1 VSKALSNKQS
11 KGQKKYVM
19 VVDPA
24 KCFNCKACLVA
35 CQMENAVPLGSNRNW
50 IKTARP
56 GNPGPFLFQP
66 GNCMQ
71 CDEPSCVAACP
82 VGATFKGEDGRV
94 LINPSKC
101 ISCGNC
107 VTACPYGARYLNK
120 VRRTADKCDYCQK
133 RLAAGLEPACV
144 VICPTQARAFGDL
157 NDPESRVSRMLTSE
171 KHFVVRHARI
181 DTKPSIFYVSG
192 PRLQTWPKEPH
203 LPGRVFPN
211 DDFWK
216 QY

>member
-1 VSKALSNKQS
+1 MSKALLNKKA
-11 KGQKKYVM
+11 KGRKKYVM

-35 CQMENAVPLGSNRNW
+35 CQMENDVPLGSNRNW
-50 IKTARP
+50 IKTVRP
-56 GNPGPFLFQP
+56 GDRGPFLFQP

-82 VGATFKGEDGRV
+82 VGATSKGEDGRV

-133 RLAAGLEPACV
+133 RLATGLEPACV
-144 VICPTQARAFGDL
+144 VICPTRARVFGDL
-157 NDPESRVSRMLTSE
+157 NDPESRVSHMLKSE
-171 KHFVVRHARI
+171 KPFVVRHARI
-181 DTKPSIFYVSG
+181 DTKPCIFYLSG
-192 PRLQTWPKEPH
+192 PKLQTWPKEPS
-203 LPGRVFPN
+203 LPGRVNMP
-211 DDFWK
+211 DIFWK
-216 QY
+216 KY